1 MPMTRTRPHTP
12 SNQRQPQRGVALVEF
27 ALTLSV
33 FVLLLVGI
41 LEFGVI
47 MFTKNDVTEAARDG
61 ARQAAVNS
69 SGSNGSCT
77 SANNWLGA
85 ACTLAPSGSRICIRA
100 LDGNL
105 DIGSAVRV
113 RVTYDYRWVTALG
126 AAIGHGPTLTLTGTS
141 VMRVEQQGSNLPG
154 GATGGD
160 VCVTKP

>member
-1 MPMTRTRPHTP
+1 MNLPHRII
-12 SNQRQPQRGVALVEF
+12 SRVARQSRRGVALVEF
-27 ALTLSV
+27 ALTLGLFAV
-33 FVLLLVGI
+33 LLVGI

-47 MFTKNDVTEAARDG
+47 MFSKNDVTEAARDG

-69 SGSNGSCT
+69 AGSNGACT

-85 ACTLAPSGSRICIRA
+85 ACNLAPSGSQICIRA

-113 RVTYDYRWVTALG
+113 RVTYPYRWVTALG
-126 AAIGHGPTLTLTGTS
+126 ASLASGPTLTLTGTS
-141 VMRVEQQGSNLPG
+141 IMRVEQQGTNLPG
-154 GATGGD
+154 GATSGD